1 MKKII
6 SIFLALVL
14 VFNLGIT
21 AFAEETYTIFLRTEQ
36 TTANVSTEDQP
47 QYVYVTVGSDQYN
60 KSHITSAYIKYDPEY
75 LEYSASASTIG
86 TANAAFT
93 AVKGSNSGQ
102 DYVLVSFNAVGNP
115 TDVLAGAWYTLA
127 FKTLKAGS
135 TTTSIMRNSV
145 YGDEEVP
152 NKLTTIATDTVT
164 FTITEPSADVA
175 VTGVTLNKME
185 LSLTVGAT
193 ETLTAAVAP
202 ADATNQT
209 VTWTTGNA
217 DVATVEDGVVTA
229 VGEGTATITAT
240 TVDGSFTASCTV
252 TVAAAAAAEG
262 YTVSM
267 KDSSVTT
274 AKGSAAAVNV
284 MVDRHSDEEITGYN
298 DYDVYVT
305 YDSTNLTFNKD
316 ASSAADTGATIEE
329 TKTGTIRITGH
340 GSEKA
345 FSTAVATLN
354 FTANASGAH
363 NVTITSA
370 KVDNSGHAIDNNA
383 PEATVSTAATV
394 IKVPY
399 SVELPTD
406 KGFSSEQA
414 SVLPGE
420 SFVFTAPSD
429 AACYDITVTVG
440 GAEVTPTVSGNT
452 YTITNVNG
460 DVKVSAVGKTYNVTV
475 NNPAL
480 FDGDPTAQYGTNYL
494 FSVTASEG
502 HEISGVTVV
511 INGQTISVTASMGNW
526 YMIPGKYITGDV
538 TITITEKATGSTETE
553 TTITFTG
560 VEAAEV
566 DGGLTQTATVGQ
578 PFTFRL
584 NKEDGYTYVVKVGE
598 TVIEPNEDGIYTI
611 PGTLVTA
618 GGVTVTIEKT
628 LTPAGN
634 LQVAVANYIQ
644 LDGKV
649 MWLVTATDDDK
660 VLAYGEE
667 GTMFWSETY
676 NAYCWL
682 VISAESEDTV
692 KAAAEAVITEA
703 TEGAAAVQI
712 AYDKD
717 VNQTT
722 VVDINDAQLTYDM
735 YQAKMYEDFT
745 NVSMDK
751 FLEAD
756 VNGDKTVN
764 IEDAAAIVAVVL
776 GT

>member
-1 MKKII
+1 MKKIV
-6 SIFLALVL
+6 SFLLALVMIL
-14 VFNLGIT
+14 NLGIT
-21 AFAEETYTIFLRTEQ
+21 AFAEGTYTISLT
-36 TTANVSTEDQP
+36 TEDDTADVSE
-47 QYVYVTVGSDQYN
+47 YVYVTVSGSQT
-60 KSHITSAYIKYDPEY
+60 ITSPGAQACVEFDPEY
-75 LEYSASASTIG
+75 LEYDESKSTIG
-86 TANAAFT
+86 TACSTFT
-93 AVKGSNSGQ
+93 AKAMNQAGH
-102 DYVLVSFNAVGNP
+102 DYVS
-115 TDVLAGAWYTLA
+115 LAFQSLGSPIELAAGTWYTLA
-127 FKTLKAGS
+127 FKTLKTGNTTVSIWQKFVYDSSYAEF
-135 TTTSIMRNSV
+135 TTT
-145 YGDEEVP
+145 
-152 NKLTTIATDTVT
+152 ATDTVT
-164 FTITEPSADVA
+164 FTITEPTTNVP
-175 VTGVTLNKME
+175 VTGVTLNQTA
-185 LSLTVGAT
+185 LSLDVGSSS
-193 ETLTAAVAP
+193 TLTATVAP
-202 ADATNQT
+202 ENATNKA
-209 VTWTTGNA
+209 VTWTTDNTE
-217 DVATVEDGVVTA
+217 VATVADGVVTA
-229 VGEGTATITAT
+229 VAEGTATITAT
-240 TVDGSFTASCTV
+240 TTDGSFTSNCTV
-252 TVAAAAAAEG
+252 TVTAAATADG

-267 KDSSVTT
+267 EVPSVTA
-274 AKGSAAAVNV
+274 AKGGAASVNV
-284 MVDRHSDEEITGYN
+284 MVSGHSDENITGYN

-305 YDSTNLTFNKD
+305 YDSANLTFNKD
-316 ASSAADTGATIEE
+316 ASSAADTGATIDE
-329 TKTGTIRITGH
+329 TETGTIRITGH
-340 GSEKA
+340 GDKKE

-370 KVDNSGHAIDNNA
+370 KVDNSGSAISNDA
-383 PEATVSTAATV
+383 PDATVATATTV

-399 SVELPTD
+399 SVTLPTG
-406 KGFSSEQA
+406 KGFTSDQT

-420 SFVFTAPSD
+420 SFTFKAPAD
-429 AACYDITVTVG
+429 AAYYNITVTVG
-440 GAEVTPTVSGNT
+440 GAEVTPTISGNT
-452 YTITNVNG
+452 YTITNVNS
-460 DVKVSAVGKTYNVTV
+460 DVVVSAVGKIYNVTV

-480 FDGDPTAQYGTNYL
+480 FDGDPTAQYGTSYL
-494 FSVTASEG
+494 FSVTASAG
-502 HEISGVTVV
+502 HEITGVTVV

-598 TVIEPNEDGIYTI
+598 TVIEPNEDGTYTI
-611 PGTLVTA
+611 PGSMVTT

-628 LTPAGN
+628 VTPAGN
-634 LQVAVANYIQ
+634 LQVAVASYIQ

-660 VLAYGEE
+660 VLAYGDE
-667 GTMFWSETY
+667 GTMFWSDSY
-676 NAYCWL
+676 DAYCWL
-682 VISAESEDTV
+682 VISTESEDTV

-703 TEGAAAVQI
+703 AEGAVATAV

-756 VNGDKTVN
+756 VNADKTVN
-764 IEDAAAIVAVVL
+764 TEDAAAIVAVVL
-776 GT
+776 GK

>member
-1 MKKII
+1 MKKIV
-6 SIFLALVL
+6 SFLLALVMIL
-14 VFNLGIT
+14 NLGIT
-21 AFAEETYTIFLRTEQ
+21 AFAEGTYTISLTTEND
-36 TTANVSTEDQP
+36 TADVSE
-47 QYVYVTVGSDQYN
+47 YVYVTVSGSQT
-60 KSHITSAYIKYDPEY
+60 ITSPGAQACVEFDPEY
-75 LEYSASASTIG
+75 LEYDESKSTIG
-86 TANAAFT
+86 TACSTFT
-93 AVKGSNSGQ
+93 AKAMNQAGH
-102 DYVLVSFNAVGNP
+102 DYVS
-115 TDVLAGAWYTLA
+115 LAFQSLGSPIELAAGTWYTLA
-127 FKTLKAGS
+127 FKTLKAGNTTVS
-135 TTTSIMRNSV
+135 IWQKFVYDSSYAEITTT
-145 YGDEEVP
+145 
-152 NKLTTIATDTVT
+152 ATDTVT
-164 FTITEPSADVA
+164 FTITEPSTNVP
-175 VTGVTLNKME
+175 VTGVTLNQTA
-185 LSLTVGAT
+185 LSLGVGSSS
-193 ETLTAAVAP
+193 TLTATVAP
-202 ADATNQT
+202 DNATNKA
-209 VTWTTGNA
+209 VTWTTDNA
-217 DVATVEDGVVTA
+217 EVATVADGVVTA
-229 VGEGTATITAT
+229 VAEGTATITAT
-240 TVDGSFTASCTV
+240 TADGSFTASCTV
-252 TVAAAAAAEG
+252 TVTAAATAEG

-267 KDSSVTT
+267 KDSSVTA
-274 AKGSAAAVNV
+274 AKDSAASANV
-284 MVDRHSDEEITGYN
+284 MVSGHSDENITGYN

-305 YDSTNLTFNKD
+305 YDSANLTFNKD

-329 TKTGTIRITGH
+329 TETGTIRITGH
-340 GSEKA
+340 GDKKE

-363 NVTITSA
+363 NVTLTSA
-370 KVDNSGHAIDNNA
+370 KVDNSGHAIGNNA
-383 PEATVSTAATV
+383 PEATVSTATTV

-399 SVELPTD
+399 SVTLPTG
-406 KGFSSEQA
+406 KGFTSDQT

-420 SFVFTAPSD
+420 SFTFKAPAD
-429 AACYDITVTVG
+429 AAYYNITVTVG
-440 GAEVTPTVSGNT
+440 GAEVTPTISGNT
-452 YTITNVNG
+452 YTIRNVDG
-460 DVKVSAVGKTYNVTV
+460 DVVVSAVGKIYNVTV

-480 FDGDPTAQYGTNYL
+480 FDGDPTAQYGTSYL
-494 FSVTASEG
+494 FSVTASAG
-502 HEISGVTVV
+502 HEITGVTVV

-598 TVIEPNEDGIYTI
+598 TVIEPNEDGTYTI
-611 PGTLVTA
+611 PGSMVTT

-628 LTPAGN
+628 VTPAGN
-634 LQVAVANYIQ
+634 LQVAVASYIQ

-660 VLAYGEE
+660 VLAYGDE
-667 GTMFWSETY
+667 GTMFWSDSY
-676 NAYCWL
+676 DAYCWL
-682 VISAESEDTV
+682 VISTESEDTV

-703 TEGAAAVQI
+703 AEGAVATAV
-712 AYDKD
+712 AYDQD

-756 VNGDKTVN
+756 VNADKTVN
-764 IEDAAAIVAVVL
+764 TEDAAAIVAVVL
-776 GT
+776 GK